1 MKNKLPKI
9 YRLLKN
15 QKINLKQ
22 LKQNS
27 MAIYDNDYQ
36 ALRQKEVEERLQKEK
51 LEKQLIYKKMTKL
64 IGGSILGLILMVF
77 LFQSC
82 ERIDAGHVGVKV
94 NQYGDNK
101 GVDDV
106 VAVTGIVFYNPITTK
121 VYEFPTF
128 IQHKEYKGE
137 NSFIVNSKDGS
148 EFNVSPIMN
157 YSVQRDKVP
166 AIFSKY
172 RRPLE
177 DIEEGFLKTAVYDA
191 FRLATNKYTA
201 DELISN
207 RAVFEIEV
215 RRLLDGQLLKE
226 GFVINQFTSNLIYP
240 ETFKRS
246 IEAKNNAVQAA
257 LRAENEV
264 KTAEAQAKIK
274 VATAEGNAQ
283 AMLTS
288 AKAEAESNRM
298 KQVTLTPLLLQLEY
312 INKWDGKL
320 PVYGT
325 VPQMFKNIN

>member
-1 MKNKLPKI
+1 MAKFDRYEHRYNNDTGR
-9 YRLLKN
+9 YRTETELDQMEQEFNEK
-15 QKINLKQ
+15 QQ
-22 LKQNS
+22 LKQN
-27 MAIYDNDYQ
+27 
-36 ALRQKEVEERLQKEK
+36 
-51 LEKQLIYKKMTKL
+51 KMIKGISASV
-64 IGGSILGLILMVF
+64 IGFILLVV
-77 LFQSC
+77 LFNSC

-106 VAVTGIVFYNPITTK
+106 VAVTGAVLYNPITTRI
-121 VYEFPTF
+121 YEFPTF

-137 NSFIVNSKDGS
+137 NSFVVNSKDGS
-148 EFNVSPIMN
+148 EFSVSPIMN

-207 RAVFEIEV
+207 RAIFEVEV
-215 RRLLDGQLLKE
+215 RRLLDGQLLRE
-226 GFVINQFTSNLIYP
+226 GFVVNQFTSNLIYP
-240 ETFKRS
+240 DSFKNA
-246 IEAKNNAVQAA
+246 INAKNNAVQAA

-283 AMLTS
+283 ALLTS
-288 AKAEAESNRM
+288 AKAEAEANRM
-298 KQVTLTPLLLQLEY
+298 KQQTLTPLLLQLEY
-312 INKWDGKL
+312 INKWDGRLSTYSLGVNTPIIFNPK
-320 PVYGT
+320 
-325 VPQMFKNIN
+325 

>member
-1 MKNKLPKI
+1 MANYDRWGNRLSPEQEQLLEQQKLNKK
-9 YRLLKN
+9 LK
-15 QKINLKQ
+15 
-22 LKQNS
+22 
-27 MAIYDNDYQ
+27 
-36 ALRQKEVEERLQKEK
+36 
-51 LEKQLIYKKMTKL
+51 TKR
-64 IGGSILGLILMVF
+64 IMRIILSVVAF
-77 LFQSC
+77 LFVSAFLVNSC

-106 VAVTGIVFYNPITTK
+106 VAVTGMVFYNPFTTAI
-121 VYEFPTF
+121 YEFPTF
-128 IQHKEYKGE
+128 IQHKEYKNE

-148 EFNVSPIMN
+148 EFSVSPIMN

-166 AIFSKY
+166 AIFAKY

-207 RAVFEIEV
+207 RAIFEVEV

-240 ETFKRS
+240 ETFKKS

-274 VATAEGNAQ
+274 VATANGNAQ
-283 AMLTS
+283 AMLTA
-288 AKAEAESNRM
+288 AKAEAEANSL
-298 KQVTLTPLLLQLEY
+298 KQRTITPMLLQLEW

-325 VPQMFKNIN
+325 TPQLYKGMK

>member
-1 MKNKLPKI
+1 MAKFNR
-9 YRLLKN
+9 YDN
-15 QKINLKQ
+15 QWDNRGNRRSEEQLDQMELEFNNEQQ
-22 LKQNS
+22 LK
-27 MAIYDNDYQ
+27 I
-36 ALRQKEVEERLQKEK
+36 
-51 LEKQLIYKKMTKL
+51 KKMIKAISAGVL
-64 IGGSILGLILMVF
+64 GFILLVV
-77 LFQSC
+77 LFNSC

-106 VAVTGIVFYNPITTK
+106 TAVTGMVFYNPITTRI
-121 VYEFPTF
+121 YEFPTF

-148 EFNVSPIMN
+148 EFSVSPIMN

-166 AIFSKY
+166 AIFAKY

-226 GFVINQFTSNLIYP
+226 GFIINQFTSNLIYP

-320 PVYGT
+320 PVYGQ
-325 VPQMFKNIN
+325 VPQMFKNIQ

>member
-1 MKNKLPKI
+1 MAPSN
-9 YRLLKN
+9 YDRWGNRLSP
-15 QKINLKQ
+15 QQIEQ
-22 LKQNS
+22 
-27 MAIYDNDYQ
+27 
-36 ALRQKEVEERLQKEK
+36 ERLRVEQEK
-51 LEKQLIYKKMTKL
+51 LEKQLKIKKMIKK
-64 IGGSILGLILMVF
+64 IGIGVVALLTLMV
-77 LFQSC
+77 LVGSC

-106 VAVTGIVFYNPITTK
+106 VAVTGMVFYNPFTTT

-148 EFNVSPIMN
+148 EFSVSPIMN
-157 YSVQRDKVP
+157 YSVQREKVP

-240 ETFKRS
+240 ETFKKS

-325 VPQMFKNIN
+325 VPQMFKNIQ

>member
-1 MKNKLPKI
+1 MIMGLYEEELKKR
-9 YRLLKN
+9 RLEMEESE
-15 QKINLKQ
+15 KQ
-22 LKQNS
+22 
-27 MAIYDNDYQ
+27 
-36 ALRQKEVEERLQKEK
+36 RK
-51 LEKQLIYKKMTKL
+51 LEKQIKVKKMIKSIT
-64 IGGSILGLILMVF
+64 GGVVGLILLVV
-77 LFQSC
+77 LFNSC

-94 NQYGDNK
+94 NLYGDNK

-106 VAVTGIVFYNPITTK
+106 TAVTGMVFYNTFTTK
-121 VYEFPTF
+121 IYEFPTY

-137 NSFIVNSKDGS
+137 NSFVVNSKDGS
-148 EFNVSPIMN
+148 EFSVSPIMN
-157 YSVQRDKVP
+157 YSVQREKVP

-240 ETFKRS
+240 ETFKKS

-288 AKAEAESNRM
+288 AKAEAEANRM
-298 KQVTLTPLLLQLEY
+298 KQQTLTPLLLQLEY

-320 PVYGT
+320 PVYGE
-325 VPQMFKNIN
+325 VPQLFKTIQK

>member
-1 MKNKLPKI
+1 MSKFRRYDYQWDMKGNRRSEEELD
-9 YRLLKN
+9 RMEEQFN
-15 QKINLKQ
+15 QEQKLKQ
-22 LKQNS
+22 Q
-27 MAIYDNDYQ
+27 
-36 ALRQKEVEERLQKEK
+36 
-51 LEKQLIYKKMTKL
+51 KMTKTITGGVLGFIAL
-64 IGGSILGLILMVF
+64 IF
-77 LFQSC
+77 LFMSC

-101 GVDDV
+101 GVDNV
-106 VAVTGIVFYNPITTK
+106 VAVTGMVFFNPFTTK
-121 VYEFPTF
+121 IYEFPTF
-128 IQHKEYKGE
+128 IQHKEYIGD

-148 EFNVSPIMN
+148 EFSVSPIMN

-166 AIFSKY
+166 SIFSKY
-172 RRPLE
+172 RRQLE

-207 RAVFEIEV
+207 RAVFEVEV

-240 ETFKRS
+240 ETFKKS

-283 AMLTS
+283 ALLTS
-288 AKAEAESNRM
+288 AKAEAEANRM
-298 KQVTLTPLLLQLEY
+298 KQQTLTPLLIQMEY
-312 INKWDGKL
+312 VNKWDGKL
-320 PVYGT
+320 PVYGQIPT
-325 VPQMFKNIN
+325 LFKNIQ

>member
-1 MKNKLPKI
+1 MKTI
-9 YRLLKN
+9 
-15 QKINLKQ
+15 I
-22 LKQNS
+22 S
-27 MAIYDNDYQ
+27 G
-36 ALRQKEVEERLQKEK
+36 VV
-51 LEKQLIYKKMTKL
+51 
-64 IGGSILGLILMVF
+64 GFFILVT
-77 LFQSC
+77 LFFSC

-106 VAVTGIVFYNPITTK
+106 VAVTGMVFYNPFTTR

-148 EFNVSPIMN
+148 EFAVSPIMN
-157 YSVQRDKVP
+157 YSVQREKVP
-166 AIFSKY
+166 TIFSKY

-207 RAVFEIEV
+207 RAVFEVEV

-226 GFVINQFTSNLIYP
+226 GFIINQFTSNLVYP
-240 ETFKRS
+240 ETFKKS

-283 AMLTS
+283 AMLTQ
-288 AKAEAESNRM
+288 ARAEAEANKL
-298 KQVTLTPLLLQLEY
+298 KQATLTNLLLQQQWIE
-312 INKWDGKL
+312 KWDGKL
-320 PVYGT
+320 PVYGQAPMLYKP
-325 VPQMFKNIN
+325 VN

>member
-1 MKNKLPKI
+1 
-9 YRLLKN
+9 
-15 QKINLKQ
+15 
-22 LKQNS
+22 
-27 MAIYDNDYQ
+27 
-36 ALRQKEVEERLQKEK
+36 
-51 LEKQLIYKKMTKL
+51 MTKTITGGVLGFIAL
-64 IGGSILGLILMVF
+64 IF
-77 LFQSC
+77 LFMSC

-101 GVDDV
+101 GVDNV
-106 VAVTGIVFYNPITTK
+106 VAVTGMVFFNPFTTK
-121 VYEFPTF
+121 IYEFPTF
-128 IQHKEYKGE
+128 IQHKEYIGD

-148 EFNVSPIMN
+148 EFSVSPIMN
-157 YSVQRDKVP
+157 YSVQREKVP
-166 AIFSKY
+166 SIFGKY
-172 RRPLE
+172 RRQLE

-207 RAVFEIEV
+207 RAVFEVEV

-240 ETFKRS
+240 ETFKKS

-283 AMLTS
+283 ALLTS
-288 AKAEAESNRM
+288 AKAEAEANRM
-298 KQVTLTPLLLQLEY
+298 KQQTLTPLLIQMEY
-312 INKWDGKL
+312 VNKWDGKL
-320 PVYGT
+320 PVYGQIPT
-325 VPQMFKNIN
+325 LFKNIQ

>member
-1 MKNKLPKI
+1 MAIPGYDIQDVWAQRQAEIEKE
-9 YRLLKN
+9 RE
-15 QKINLKQ
+15 Q
-22 LKQNS
+22 LK
-27 MAIYDNDYQ
+27 
-36 ALRQKEVEERLQKEK
+36 
-51 LEKQLIYKKMTKL
+51 LEQQLKIKKMIKG
-64 IGGSILGLILMVF
+64 IVGGVLGFILLVV
-77 LFQSC
+77 LFNSC

-106 VAVTGIVFYNPITTK
+106 TAVTGMVFYNPITTK
-121 VYEFPTF
+121 IYEFPTF

-157 YSVQRDKVP
+157 YSVQREKVP
-166 AIFSKY
+166 SIFAKY

-207 RAVFEIEV
+207 RAVFEVEV

-226 GFVINQFTSNLIYP
+226 GFIINQFTSNLIYP
-240 ETFKRS
+240 ETFKKS

-325 VPQMFKNIN
+325 VPQMFKNIQ

>member
-1 MKNKLPKI
+1 ME
-9 YRLLKN
+9 
-15 QKINLKQ
+15 
-22 LKQNS
+22 S
-27 MAIYDNDYQ
+27 MSERFARIE
-36 ALRQKEVEERLQKEK
+36 REREEQIQQQK
-51 LEKQLIYKKMTKL
+51 LEKQLKFKKMFKT
-64 IGGSILGLILMVF
+64 IGASVIGFF
-77 LFQSC
+77 LLVVLFNSC
-82 ERIDAGHVGVKV
+82 ERVDAGHVGVKV
-94 NQYGDNK
+94 NMYGDNK

-106 VAVTGIVFYNPITTK
+106 VAVTGMVFYNPITTK
-121 VYEFPTF
+121 IYEFPTF
-128 IQHKEYKGE
+128 IQHKEYKGD
-137 NSFIVNSKDGS
+137 NSFIVNSRDGS
-148 EFNVSPIMN
+148 EFSVSPIMN

-207 RAVFEIEV
+207 RAVFEVEV

-226 GFVINQFTSNLIYP
+226 GFIINQFTSNLIYP
-240 ETFKRS
+240 ETFKKS

-283 AMLTS
+283 ALLTS
-288 AKAEAESNRM
+288 AKAEAEANRM
-298 KQVTLTPLLLQLEY
+298 KQQTLTPLLIQLEY
-312 INKWDGKL
+312 VNKWDGKL

-325 VPQMFKNIN
+325 VPQLFKNIQ

>member
-1 MKNKLPKI
+1 MGTYNESWEERILRQEKEK
-9 YRLLKN
+9 
-15 QKINLKQ
+15 QQ
-22 LKQNS
+22 LKS
-27 MAIYDNDYQ
+27 E
-36 ALRQKEVEERLQKEK
+36 RQLK
-51 LEKQLIYKKMTKL
+51 IKKMVRAISL
-64 IGGSILGLILMVF
+64 GVLGFILLVV
-77 LFQSC
+77 LFNSC

-106 VAVTGIVFYNPITTK
+106 TAVTGMVFYNPLTTR

-148 EFNVSPIMN
+148 EFSVSPIMN

-166 AIFSKY
+166 AIFAKY

-207 RAVFEIEV
+207 RAIFEVEV

-226 GFVINQFTSNLIYP
+226 GFTINQFTSNLIYP

-320 PVYGT
+320 PVYGE
-325 VPQMFKNIN
+325 VPQMFKNIK

>member
-1 MKNKLPKI
+1 MANYDRWGNRLSPEQEQLIEQEKL
-9 YRLLKN
+9 N
-15 QKINLKQ
+15 KQ
-22 LKQNS
+22 LK
-27 MAIYDNDYQ
+27 I
-36 ALRQKEVEERLQKEK
+36 
-51 LEKQLIYKKMTKL
+51 KQMVKRIL
-64 IGGSILGLILMVF
+64 IGVGVF
-77 LFQSC
+77 LAMVVLSQSC

-106 VAVTGIVFYNPITTK
+106 TAVTGMVFYNPITTK

-128 IQHKEYKGE
+128 IQHKEYKKTE
-137 NSFIVNSKDGS
+137 DADNSFIVNSKDGS
-148 EFNVSPIMN
+148 EFSVSPIMN

-166 AIFSKY
+166 AIFAKY

-207 RAVFEIEV
+207 RAIFEVEV
-215 RRLLDGQLLKE
+215 RRLLDNALLKE

-246 IEAKNNAVQAA
+246 IEAKNNAVQSA

-274 VATAEGNAQ
+274 VATANGNAA
-283 AMLTS
+283 AMLAS
-288 AKAEAESNRM
+288 AKAEAEANSL
-298 KQVTLTPLLLQLEY
+298 KQRTITPMLLQLEW

-325 VPQMFKNIN
+325 APQLYKGMN

>member
-1 MKNKLPKI
+1 MAQFSRFDNRWDSRGNRRSEEELDRMEEEFNQQQKLKFQKTMKTI
-9 YRLLKN
+9 
-15 QKINLKQ
+15 I
-22 LKQNS
+22 S
-27 MAIYDNDYQ
+27 G
-36 ALRQKEVEERLQKEK
+36 VV
-51 LEKQLIYKKMTKL
+51 
-64 IGGSILGLILMVF
+64 GFFILVT
-77 LFQSC
+77 LFFSC

-106 VAVTGIVFYNPITTK
+106 VAVTGMVFYNPFTTR

-148 EFNVSPIMN
+148 EFAVSPIMN
-157 YSVQRDKVP
+157 YSVQREKVP
-166 AIFSKY
+166 TIFSKY

-207 RAVFEIEV
+207 RAVFEVEV

-226 GFVINQFTSNLIYP
+226 GFIINQFTSNLVYP
-240 ETFKRS
+240 ETFKKS

-283 AMLTS
+283 AMLTQ
-288 AKAEAESNRM
+288 ARAEAEANKL
-298 KQVTLTPLLLQLEY
+298 KQATLTNLLLQQQWIE
-312 INKWDGKL
+312 KWDGKL
-320 PVYGT
+320 PVYGQAPMLYKP
-325 VPQMFKNIN
+325 VN

>member
-1 MKNKLPKI
+1 MAKFRRYNYQWDERGNRRSEEELNKLEAEF
-9 YRLLKN
+9 N
-15 QKINLKQ
+15 QNQQ
-22 LKQNS
+22 LKF
-27 MAIYDNDYQ
+27 
-36 ALRQKEVEERLQKEK
+36 
-51 LEKQLIYKKMTKL
+51 KKMFKT
-64 IGGSILGLILMVF
+64 IGASVIGFF
-77 LFQSC
+77 LLVVLFNSC
-82 ERIDAGHVGVKV
+82 ERVDAGYVGVKV
-94 NQYGDNK
+94 NLYGDNK

-106 VAVTGIVFYNPITTK
+106 VAVTGMVFYNPFTTK
-121 VYEFPTF
+121 IYEFPTY

-166 AIFSKY
+166 TIFGKY
-172 RRPLE
+172 RRSLE

-207 RAVFEIEV
+207 RAIFEVEV

-226 GFVINQFTSNLIYP
+226 GFIINQFTSNLIYP
-240 ETFKRS
+240 ETFKKS

-288 AKAEAESNRM
+288 AKAEAEANRM
-298 KQVTLTPLLLQLEY
+298 KQQTLTPLLLQLEY

-325 VPQMFKNIN
+325 VPQMFKNVQ

>member
-1 MKNKLPKI
+1 
-9 YRLLKN
+9 
-15 QKINLKQ
+15 
-22 LKQNS
+22 
-27 MAIYDNDYQ
+27 MAVYDTDYQ
-36 ALRQKEVEERLQKEK
+36 ALRQKEIEEYKLKQKLK
-51 LEKQLIYKKMTKL
+51 IKKMIKAISAGVL
-64 IGGSILGLILMVF
+64 GFILLVV
-77 LFQSC
+77 LFNSC
-82 ERIDAGHVGVKV
+82 ERIDAGYVGVKV

-106 VAVTGIVFYNPITTK
+106 VAVTGMVFFNPITTRI
-121 VYEFPTF
+121 YEFPTY

-166 AIFSKY
+166 AIFAKY
-172 RRPLE
+172 RRTLE

-207 RAVFEIEV
+207 RAIFEIEV

-226 GFVINQFTSNLIYP
+226 GFTINQFTSNLIYP

-320 PVYGT
+320 PVYGQ
-325 VPQMFKNIN
+325 VPQMFKNIQ

>member
-1 MKNKLPKI
+1 MEKFNRYNLRWDNHGNRRSEEELDQMELEFNNQQKERQTKIMKNI
-9 YRLLKN
+9 
-15 QKINLKQ
+15 
-22 LKQNS
+22 
-27 MAIYDNDYQ
+27 
-36 ALRQKEVEERLQKEK
+36 
-51 LEKQLIYKKMTKL
+51 L
-64 IGGSILGLILMVF
+64 IGVAAFFTITF
-77 LFQSC
+77 LFFSC

-106 VAVTGIVFYNPITTK
+106 VAVTGMVFYNPFTTAI
-121 VYEFPTF
+121 YEFPTF

-137 NSFIVNSKDGS
+137 NSFVVNSKDGS
-148 EFNVSPIMN
+148 EFSVSPIMN

-240 ETFKRS
+240 ETFKKS

-325 VPQMFKNIN
+325 VPQMFKNIQ

>member
-1 MKNKLPKI
+1 MGTFSRYD
-9 YRLLKN
+9 YRYDNNGRHRSEEEIDQMELEFN
-15 QKINLKQ
+15 NEQQ
-22 LKQNS
+22 LK
-27 MAIYDNDYQ
+27 I
-36 ALRQKEVEERLQKEK
+36 
-51 LEKQLIYKKMTKL
+51 KKMIKAISAGVL
-64 IGGSILGLILMVF
+64 GFILLVV
-77 LFQSC
+77 LFNSC
-82 ERIDAGHVGVKV
+82 ERIDAGYVGVKV
-94 NQYGDNK
+94 NQYGNNK

-106 VAVTGIVFYNPITTK
+106 VAVTGMVFFNPITTRI
-121 VYEFPTF
+121 YEFPTY

-166 AIFSKY
+166 AIFAKY
-172 RRPLE
+172 RRTLE

-207 RAVFEIEV
+207 RAIFEIEV

-226 GFVINQFTSNLIYP
+226 GFTINQFTSNLIYP

-320 PVYGT
+320 PVYGQ
-325 VPQMFKNIN
+325 VPQMFKNIQ